1 MKEIRYFYC
10 PDISVSNELPKEEF
24 EHAVK
29 VLRLQPS
36 DTCVLTDGK
45 GNIYD
50 VAISSVTK
58 KSCTFSII
66 SQRQLLPT
74 WQGKIHIGV
83 APTKN
88 ISRIEWL
95 VEKATEIGFDSIHFL
110 DCQFSERKNINIE
123 RLDKVAVAAMKQSHK
138 SVKPELTSFID
149 FNDFIRKP
157 FDGNK
162 YIAHCYDEKDIGNA
176 SEKQYL
182 PYCLQSSECKD
193 SMVLIGPEG
202 DFSIQEVRMALD
214 YGYQP
219 VTLGPSRLRTETA
232 ALLAVTMM
240 NMNNVII

>member
-50 VAISSVTK
+50 VVISTVTK

-162 YIAHCYDEKDIGNA
+162 YIAHCYDDKDIGNT

-232 ALLAVTMM
+232 ALTAVEA
-240 NMNNVII
+240 VYLKCI